1 MEDNI
6 TKRVSLD
13 TIGIGASLACAV
25 HCALLPLLIT
35 VLPLLGSNMLE
46 NVTLEYGLLSFSF
59 LVGCFS
65 LGRGYFRHHR
75 RVTPLLLFALGFA
88 LLLGGHF
95 GIAGGYWEPAIIF
108 TGAVGVTV
116 AHILNIRRCKQCV
129 VPHHHHRSEAA

>member
-1 MEDNI
+1 MEDNS
-6 TKRVSLD
+6 TKRVSWD

-46 NVTLEYGLLSFSF
+46 NETLEYGLLSFSF

-75 RVTPLLLFALGFA
+75 RTTPLLVFVLGFA

-95 GIAGGYWEPAIIF
+95 GAAGGYWEPAIIF
-108 TGAVGVTV
+108 MGATGVTG
-116 AHILNIRRCKQCV
+116 AHILNIRRCKQCTV
-129 VPHHHHRSEAA
+129 HHHHRRSEAA